1 MNSMAMIL
9 LGGLLLPSGVLAKDP
24 VQTDGDKY
32 KVLLENDQV
41 RVLEYTDHPGQK
53 THPHRHPAF
62 VLYAL
67 APFSRTLTLAD
78 GRVVSRTFKAGD
90 VMFSNGEAHTGAN
103 TGSSETRVLIVELKA
118 ARP

>member
-1 MNSMAMIL
+1 MNAKALAIL
-9 LGGLLLPSGVLAKDP
+9 TALLLPSGVLAQDP

-41 RVLEYTDHPGQK
+41 RVLEYTDQPGQR
-53 THPHRHPAF
+53 TQQHRHPAF

-67 APFSRTLTLAD
+67 APFRRTLTLVD
-78 GRVVSRTFKAGD
+78 GRVVSREFKAGD
-90 VMFSNGEAHTGAN
+90 VMFSNGETHIGTNA
-103 TGSSETRVLIVELKA
+103 GSTATRVLMIELKG

>member
-1 MNSMAMIL
+1 MNTNAMALMAA
-9 LGGLLLPSGVLAKDP
+9 LLLPSGALAQDP

-41 RVLEYTDHPGQK
+41 RVLEYSDQPGQR
-53 THPHRHPAF
+53 TQQHRHPPF

-67 APFSRTLTLAD
+67 VPFKRALTLAD
-78 GRVVSRTFKAGD
+78 GRVVSREFKAGD
-90 VMFSNGEAHTGAN
+90 VLFSQGETHIGTNA
-103 TGSSETRVLIVELKA
+103 GSTATRVLMIELKG

>member
-1 MNSMAMIL
+1 MNTTTISL
-9 LGGLLLPSGVLAKDP
+9 LLGLLLPSCVLAQDP

-41 RVLEYTDHPGQK
+41 RVLEYTDQPGQK
-53 THPHRHPAF
+53 TQQHRHPAF

-67 APFSRTLTLAD
+67 APFRRTLTLAD
-78 GRVVSRTFKAGD
+78 GRVVSREFKAGD
-90 VMFSNGEAHTGAN
+90 VMFSNGETHIGDNA
-103 TGSSETRVLIVELKA
+103 GSNATRVLMIELKA